1 MELINLLNRLGKAY
15 PASLAEDWDFPG
27 YQVGKK
33 DLHHE
38 IRKVFLCL
46 DFSELCFNQALTFKP
61 DLIITHHPFLFGTR
75 RKVLAEDSLK
85 DDLTV
90 RIEAELSCPIY
101 SYHTAYDKARNGMN
115 DTILTNLGLTPY
127 SSPEESLIRFA
138 KLDKPMTM
146 DELALFLKKK
156 LGIDYVRTL
165 TGMISPI
172 ETIGLVAGGGS
183 SYARKAI
190 DLGADAFLSGDCPQ
204 HTRLDLRRYQINYIE
219 LPHEI
224 EEQGFLTGMGKKL
237 LSLDS
242 SLSLASFAYEKDF
255 DLTR

>member
-15 PASLAEDWDFPG
+15 PASLAESWDFPG

-33 DLHHE
+33 DLHRE
-38 IRKVFLCL
+38 VRKVFLCL
-46 DFSELCFNQALTFKP
+46 DFSEICFAEALAFKP
-61 DLIITHHPFLFGTR
+61 DVIITHHPFLFGTR
-75 RKVLAEDSLK
+75 RQVLAEDPLK

-101 SYHTAYDKARNGMN
+101 SYHTAFDKAQGGMN
-115 DTILTNLGLTPY
+115 DTILRNLGLTPY
-127 SSPEESLIRFA
+127 SLPEESIIRFA
-138 KLDKPMTM
+138 KLTKPMTM
-146 DELALFLKKK
+146 TELALFLKQK

-183 SYARKAI
+183 SYARRAI

-204 HTRLDLRRYQINYIE
+204 HTRLDLRRYQINYVE

-237 LSLDS
+237 LSLDP